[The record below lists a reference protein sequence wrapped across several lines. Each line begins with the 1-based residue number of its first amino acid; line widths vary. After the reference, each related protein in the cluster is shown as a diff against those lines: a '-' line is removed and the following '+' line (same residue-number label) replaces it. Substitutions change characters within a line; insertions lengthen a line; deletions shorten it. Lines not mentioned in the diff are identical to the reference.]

1 MEVKN
6 MELRFNDFHVEP
18 YDDDSLKVS
27 GYVNRTDQ
35 PSRILGKS
43 RKFIEKISK
52 GAFTRALS
60 SRSKDIDF
68 LAEHDEKR
76 LLASTRNGSLKLT
89 EDENG
94 LYMEAIITPTSWGK
108 DTYQL
113 IKSGLYK
120 NMSFGFRSIKDEWR
134 KIKGNLFERTIRELE
149 LFEVSVVKEPAYLS
163 STIEAR
169 GINVDSVEIP
179 NEEITEEK
187 DMNET
192 IEEKLKSIEEQ
203 ISIIAEGLNTLLKKD
218 DKKEDEDKK
227 KESEQEKE
235 TDQDSKKDEEE
246 RQEDDQKEKQKEE
259 EVGKDVQEKEDDEK
273 EKEEERSLPKSV
285 VELRNLLD
293 GLKQEVK

>member
-1 MEVKN
+1 MEIKN

-35 PSRILGKS
+35 PSRVLGKS

-52 GAFTRALS
+52 GAFNQALANRS
-60 SRSKDIDF
+60 SDIDF

-120 NMSFGFRSIKDEWR
+120 NMSFGFRAIKDEWK

-169 GINVDSVEIP
+169 GINVDSVEVP
-179 NEEITEEK
+179 NKELTEER

-192 IEEKLKSIEEQ
+192 IEEKLKAIEEQ
-203 ISIIAEGLNTLLKKD
+203 ISIIAEGLNALLKKD

-227 KESEQEKE
+227 KETDQEKE
-235 TDQDSKKDEEE
+235 TDQDAKKDEA
-246 RQEDDQKEKQKEE
+246 RQEDDQKEKQEE
-259 EVGKDVQEKEDDEK
+259 EDRVKDDQEKEDDDK

>member
-1 MEVKN
+1 

-35 PSRILGKS
+35 PSRVLGKS

-52 GAFTRALS
+52 GAFSQALANRS
-60 SRSKDIDF
+60 SDIDF

-113 IKSGLYK
+113 IKYGLYK
-120 NMSFGFRSIKDEWR
+120 NMSFGFRAIKDEWK

-169 GINVDSVEIP
+169 GINVDSVEVP
-179 NEEITEEK
+179 NKEITEER

-246 RQEDDQKEKQKEE
+246 RQEDDRKEKQKEE